1 MPWTVKLANESA
13 KQPKKLPRDHQAL
26 LRRCLQ
32 EMSEDSFQGDVKPLK
47 GKQWVGRYR
56 KRAGRYR
63 LIFTVS
69 HQTRSV
75 EVSAILLRSEKTYL

>member
-1 MPWTVKLANESA
+1 MTWTVKLANEGA
-13 KQPKKLPRDHQAL
+13 KQLKKLPRDHQAL
-26 LRRCLQ
+26 LRRRLQ
-32 EMSEDSFQGDVKPLK
+32 EMSEDPFQGDVKPLK